1 MKPSPIALRLGREFV
16 TVKEAAM
23 LLGVSEQAVHAAC
36 RRGRIRFETIG
47 GVRVLQRDGLAARWH
62 GSSQRRRVVP
72 QSAAPGPD
80 WPAIA
85 ERANEMLDCAAWGAP
100 PWPSDR
106 WATLQM
112 VISLAREAVAGE

>member
-1 MKPSPIALRLGREFV
+1 MKPSPIALRLGREFL
-16 TVKEAAM
+16 TVKKAAM

-72 QSAAPGPD
+72 VDVEPGPD
-80 WPAIA
+80 WPA
-85 ERANEMLDCAAWGAP
+85 LAAKVNDFLGPDWPAP
-100 PWPSDR
+100 PWSGDQLNTV
-106 WATLQM
+106 AM
-112 VISLAREAVAGE
+112 CLALSVDAGNSHK

>member
-1 MKPSPIALRLGREFV
+1 MKQSPIALRLGREFV

-36 RRGRIRFETIG
+36 RRGRIRFEIIG

-72 QSAAPGPD
+72 QSAPPGPD
-80 WPAIA
+80 WPA
-85 ERANEMLDCAAWGAP
+85 LAARVNRYLGPKWPAP
-100 PWPSDR
+100 PWSGDQLNNL
-106 WATLQM
+106 AM
-112 VISLAREAVAGE
+112 VLALAGDE